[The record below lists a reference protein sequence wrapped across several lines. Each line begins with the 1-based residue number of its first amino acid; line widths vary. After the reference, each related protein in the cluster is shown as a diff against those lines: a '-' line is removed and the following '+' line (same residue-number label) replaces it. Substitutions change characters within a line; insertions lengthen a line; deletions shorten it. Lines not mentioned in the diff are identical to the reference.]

1 MSQQLSFELLF
12 EHFSAVSATSLWIL
26 DENPPSHLPPAN
38 PLIHIISNRID
49 VVALMKAHGFEA
61 SYSDFDFST
70 IPLTRYQ
77 YIFFRISKEKALAHY
92 VINSAYQLLQDK
104 GKLIISGAKQEGI
117 KGYIERSS
125 KLYTKLETLKADK
138 QHWAAIL
145 ERNEPIIQPLAD
157 KNYPVLRSINTAQ
170 ERFPAFDFFSKP
182 GVFGWDKVDA
192 GSLLLIELL
201 QDIYQQSPAPN
212 NVLDIGCGYGYLSI
226 CCAVLFNTPVVACD
240 NNAAA
245 ISACRRNLAQLNAA
259 HQVIATNC
267 TQGIIEKFSLIVC
280 NPPFHSGFE
289 VENNLT
295 DQFLKGAKERLAPG
309 GMALFVVNLH
319 IPLERKARNYFNH
332 IQTISDNQH
341 FKVIKLE
348 NH

>member
-170 ERFPAFDFFSKP
+170 ERFPA
-182 GVFGWDKVDA
+182 
-192 GSLLLIELL
+192 LI
-201 QDIYQQSPAPN
+201 
-212 NVLDIGCGYGYLSI
+212 
-226 CCAVLFNTPVVACD
+226 
-240 NNAAA
+240 
-245 ISACRRNLAQLNAA
+245 
-259 HQVIATNC
+259 
-267 TQGIIEKFSLIVC
+267 FSL
-280 NPPFHSGFE
+280 NP
-289 VENNLT
+289 VY
-295 DQFLKGAKERLAPG
+295 LAG
-309 GMALFVVNLH
+309 
-319 IPLERKARNYFNH
+319 
-332 IQTISDNQH
+332 
-341 FKVIKLE
+341 IK
-348 NH
+348 